1 MFGAARCRCQPDG
14 PLSGF
19 AFQKE
24 PAAGVVLHI
33 VSARHICIPLSRRH
47 PEQRRTGCCSS
58 DSEQEQKGQGEAVRT
73 GSGESMRCAAFT
85 PPLAAPADPISRPTE
100 QLSMLSNE
108 SWF

>member
-33 VSARHICIPLSRRH
+33 VSALHICIPLSRQH
-47 PEQRRTGCCSS
+47 PEPRRTGA
-58 DSEQEQKGQGEAVRT
+58 QQLRVLLLGQRAGTEGT
-73 GSGESMRCAAFT
+73 G
-85 PPLAAPADPISRPTE
+85 
-100 QLSMLSNE
+100 
-108 SWF
+108 